1 MLLLTG
7 FTCCFEDSKMGPARP
22 VRQLALQFEATF
34 VSLELV
40 FIEQLEELV
49 AKGART

>member
-1 MLLLTG
+1 
-7 FTCCFEDSKMGPARP
+7 MGPARP